1 MDQSMSAAGPKP
13 VRVPTSKRNSAFHG
27 LRREETIAGYLLPIS
42 YWPGRVFVNDK
53 LTRLMG

>member
-42 YWPGRVFVNDK
+42 CWPGRVFVA
-53 LTRLMG
+53 TS